1 MTKKQHPAD
10 QLTEQY
16 RALEHNKASRAKA
29 SHIALLLTC
38 TSILVGFGAVLCLG
52 PKESFSPTE
61 NRTLTT
67 KPTVSLEA
75 LTDGTLTRSLSDF
88 CADQFPARSSFV
100 SAKAATELLLG
111 RQQNNDVLIG
121 SDGYLIKRQEY
132 TEENRQTMEQ
142 NLVYAA
148 RFAKA
153 MDEQNIPLAMA
164 VIPRSVDVNTQHLP
178 ALYDTSASDAAWSWL
193 KDACEANSL
202 TVQDLTEP
210 LKSAAQADER
220 VWFKTDHHW
229 TVRGAYHAYVA
240 LADTLG
246 YVPYPYTDFTEQTVT
261 ESFLGTTYSS
271 SGMYWTDGE
280 HLTLARYEGDEQL
293 VTEIIEGG
301 RVTKTIEGLY
311 DLDAVRTHDEYNVFL
326 GGTNTHIRV
335 TDSTDQEKPTLI
347 LLKDSFAQSL
357 APYLA
362 RHYQLVLLDPRTY
375 KTANGSIAEL
385 IASYQPDRVLLLY
398 GIDTLCDSTSLK
410 MLTFGL
416 K

>member
-16 RALEHNKASRAKA
+16 RALERTLSSKTQA
-29 SHIALLLTC
+29 SHIVLLLLC
-38 TSILVGFGAVLCLG
+38 AAMLVGFGTALCLG

-67 KPTVSLEA
+67 KPTISPEA
-75 LTDGTLTRSLSDF
+75 LADGTLTRSLSDF
-88 CADQFPARSSFV
+88 CADQFPARSAFV

-111 RQQNNDVLIG
+111 RQQNNDVLLG
-121 SDGYLIKRQEY
+121 NDGYLIKRQEY
-132 TEENRQTMEQ
+132 TEENRQTLEQ
-142 NLVYAA
+142 NLAYAA

-153 MDEQNIPLAMA
+153 MGEQNIPFAMA
-164 VIPRSVDVNTQHLP
+164 VIPRSVDVNKQHLP
-178 ALYDTSASDAAWSWL
+178 TLYDTSASDAAWSWL
-193 KDACEANSL
+193 ENACTANSL
-202 TVQDLTEP
+202 SVQNLTKP
-210 LKSAAQADER
+210 LMGAADAGEQI
-220 VWFKTDHHW
+220 WFKTDHHW

-246 YVPYPYTDFTEQTVT
+246 YVPYPYTDFTEQTIT
-261 ESFLGTTYSS
+261 ERFLGTTYSS

-301 RVTKTIEGLY
+301 CVTKTIEGLY

-335 TDSTDQEKPTLI
+335 TDPTDQDKPTLI

-375 KTANGSIAEL
+375 KTANGSISEL
-385 IASYQPDRVLLLY
+385 IASYHPDRVLLLY
-398 GIDTLCDSTSLK
+398 GLDTLCDSTSLK